1 MKIVGLQKLTLLD
14 YPGIVACTVF
24 LNGCNFRCPFCHNSE
39 LFEGNE
45 EAIMSEEELLEFLK
59 NRKGILEGVCITGGE
74 PTLHPELVLLLKK
87 IREMGYKIKLDTN
100 GYRPAVLRE
109 VVEAGLID
117 YVAMDIK
124 NAPEDYGW
132 TAGIENPDLKKLEES
147 IQYLVAGSVDYEFRT
162 TVVDLFHDEASV
174 KAMGEWLFS
183 VTGGVQCK
191 RWYIQPFVDRDTVAV
206 EGLEAPEAKTAEKFI
221 EILTSYA
228 RYTGLRGM

>member
-1 MKIVGLQKLTLLD
+1 
-14 YPGIVACTVF
+14 
-24 LNGCNFRCPFCHNSE
+24 
-39 LFEGNE
+39 
-45 EAIMSEEELLEFLK
+45 MSEEELLEFLK

-109 VVEAGLID
+109 VVEAGLVD

-124 NAPEDYGW
+124 NAPADYGW

-174 KAMGEWLFS
+174 KA
-183 VTGGVQCK
+183 
-191 RWYIQPFVDRDTVAV
+191 
-206 EGLEAPEAKTAEKFI
+206 LEEV
-221 EILTSYA
+221 LN
-228 RYTGLRGM
+228 